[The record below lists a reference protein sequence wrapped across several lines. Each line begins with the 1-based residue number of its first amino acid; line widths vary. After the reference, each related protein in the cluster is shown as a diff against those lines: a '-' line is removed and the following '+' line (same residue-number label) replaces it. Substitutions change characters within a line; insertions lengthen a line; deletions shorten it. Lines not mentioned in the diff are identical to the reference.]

1 MPLYVAGSG
10 FASWGAKYHHRLG
23 QPPIRTTLFGSLAS
37 AACSSSM
44 FARKPSVLR
53 REQQQDGTTT
63 ARPSKFVLGYAAC
76 CVTLPMS
83 KLFLM
88 SDLPHLN
95 CCHWLWLRED
105 RAQSLWLGS
114 VSREARSPKAVIP
127 QPNNSA
133 SNAQRDSPGSAAA
146 SLQRAHFRQRRFS
159 VQSTLLCLN
168 NSCLLRSATSQP
180 PAVANTDRPTKH
192 LVKPRTGAAS
202 RASTFEVQRAH
213 QRPFRSIQPEQ
224 SPRMPRTLACHSPAH

>member
-1 MPLYVAGSG
+1 
-10 FASWGAKYHHRLG
+10 
-23 QPPIRTTLFGSLAS
+23 
-37 AACSSSM
+37 
-44 FARKPSVLR
+44 
-53 REQQQDGTTT
+53 
-63 ARPSKFVLGYAAC
+63 
-76 CVTLPMS
+76 MS

-95 CCHWLWLRED
+95 CCHWLWLREN

-114 VSREARSPKAVIP
+114 AGRLGPLKTVIP

-159 VQSTLLCLN
+159 VQSTLVCLN
-168 NSCLLRSATSQP
+168 NSCPLRSAASQP

-192 LVKPRTGAAS
+192 PVKPRTGAAS
-202 RASTFEVQRAH
+202 RASTFEAQRAH